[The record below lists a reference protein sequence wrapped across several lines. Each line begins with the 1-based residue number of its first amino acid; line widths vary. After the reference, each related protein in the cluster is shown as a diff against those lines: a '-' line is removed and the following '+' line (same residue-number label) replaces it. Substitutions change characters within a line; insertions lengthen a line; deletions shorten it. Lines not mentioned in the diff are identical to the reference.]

1 MGAFVLQRG
10 LDLLGRPAAVK
21 SAYPRGSLS
30 GVSCFAA
37 DSFLAAGSFFPFEAP
52 IDSISICE
60 SLARK
65 PVWRL

>member
-1 MGAFVLQRG
+1 MSATVM
-10 LDLLGRPAAVK
+10 

-30 GVSCFAA
+30 GASSCFAGA
-37 DSFLAAGSFFPFEAP
+37 AAGSLSFFVAALAPP